1 MNTLD
6 RYIARQYLFN
16 VIALLVVLFSFVVAV
31 DFALNIDAFFSAAD
45 KLNPDGGAFRRLVLM
60 AIGVLDIWWP
70 RLLQLFN
77 YLVGLVLVAAM
88 GFTFT
93 QLSRNREI
101 VAVLA
106 GGISLHR
113 VARPVLIVAL
123 CVMGLRLINSEFVL
137 SNPRVA
143 PLLTRDQNDIGKR
156 NWSEVP
162 VRLERD
168 GQNRILLAEKF
179 DPAAGVLEKITI
191 WERDPAGIAR
201 RAITAEKAVWT
212 TPSPS
217 APASDGWYELTSPV
231 LLPLTLGAGGSA
243 NEMQGQRAPTRLQTD
258 LNPEALKLRRF
269 KRLGETLSWSQI
281 GEMLDTAQPELRDKL
296 QRIRWGRLSE
306 TISSILAIIITLPF
320 FLTREP
326 KNMVLQSLKC
336 APVGIFTLVG
346 GVFLSGVPWPLLP
359 PGFAAFVPVLILVP
373 VAVASVS
380 WMKT

>member
-31 DFALNIDAFFSAAD
+31 DVALNIDRFFAAAD
-45 KLNPDGGAFRRLVLM
+45 KLNPGGDAFRRVVLM
-60 AIGVLDIWWP
+60 VIGVLDIWWP

-113 VARPVLIVAL
+113 VARPVLIVAA
-123 CVMGLRLINSEFVL
+123 CVMGLRLVNSEFIL

-143 PLLTRDQNDIGKR
+143 PLLTRDQGDIGKR
-156 NWSEVP
+156 SWAEVP

-179 DPAAGVLEKITI
+179 DPSAGVLEKLTI
-191 WERDPAGIAR
+191 WERDPSGIAR
-201 RAITAEKAVWT
+201 RAITADRAVWT
-212 TPSPS
+212 SPPPPV
-217 APASDGWYELTSPV
+217 PAADGWYELASPMV
-231 LLPLTLGAGGSA
+231 LPLTLAAGGSSV
-243 NEMQGQRAPTRLQTD
+243 ETQGQRAPTRLQTD

-269 KRLGETLSWSQI
+269 ERLGETLSWAQI
-281 GEMLDTAQPELRDKL
+281 GEMLPTAQPELRDKL
-296 QRIRWGRLSE
+296 QRIRWGRLSQI
-306 TISSILAIIITLPF
+306 ISSILALIITMPF

-326 KNMVLQSLKC
+326 KNMLLQSLKS

-346 GVFLSGVPWPLLP
+346 GVLLSGVPWPLLP

-380 WMKT
+380 WMRT